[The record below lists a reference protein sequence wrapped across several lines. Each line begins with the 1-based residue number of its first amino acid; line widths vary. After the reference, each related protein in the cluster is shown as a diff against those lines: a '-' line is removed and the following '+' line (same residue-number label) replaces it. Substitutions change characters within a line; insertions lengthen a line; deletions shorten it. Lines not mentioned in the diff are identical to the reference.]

1 MKPNIASI
9 LKSLPDKPGVYIMR
23 DGKGEVLYVGK
34 AKRLK
39 RRVASYFRHSNFAS
53 PRLRKLVELVE
64 DIAILRTET
73 EAEALIVESKLIR
86 RYSPFFNVDLK
97 MSDRYPYIRVTDEP
111 FPRLVVTRRK
121 EDDGSILSESRLL

>member
-9 LKSLPDKPGVYIMR
+9 LKNLPDKPGVYIMR

-64 DIAILRTET
+64 DIATLRTES

-86 RYSPFFNVDLK
+86 RYSPFFNIDLK

-111 FPRLVVTRRK
+111 FPAWW
-121 EDDGSILSESRLL
+121 